1 MESLNPKSLLR
12 AALLST
18 ALCAPSITNAQ
29 YVITDDTYFYGQSPP
44 VYPSPEMPGNGSWA
58 SAYSKAVAL
67 VSQMTMAERANLTV
81 GKSEGL
87 NGCNGLTGSVPRL
100 NFKGICMNDAGNG
113 LRDTELV
120 NSWPSGVHMGASWN
134 KNLTYHRGYNMARE
148 FRTKG
153 INVALGPA
161 VGPLGR
167 VPIGG
172 RNWEGMGNDPYLSG
186 KLAAQTVSGIQ
197 DAGIIAS
204 VKHFIG
210 NEQEYKRKPLG
221 NISAISS
228 NIDDKTIHEL
238 YLWPFAD
245 TVHAGAACVMC
256 SYNRLN
262 NSYACQNSK
271 ALNGLL
277 KTELG
282 FEGFVVSDW
291 EALHAGYAAAEAG
304 LDVVMPSSD
313 LWGVSGENLTASVAN
328 GSLAESR
335 LTDMATRIVASWY
348 QMGQDEDFPELGLAS
363 SYLTPH
369 AKVNARDPS
378 SKPILLSGA
387 MEGHVLVKNI
397 NNALPLKKPELL
409 SIFGYDAPVSSQS
422 NIGNTRY
429 SYGME
434 AILDLNITYTPI
446 NISLQIASN
455 GTLVAGGGSGSNAP
469 PYISAPFDALQEQAY
484 NDDTSLFWDFVS
496 VDPDVNTGSDACLV
510 FLNAYS
516 IENSDRPGLYDE
528 FSDTLVNNVASKC
541 NNTIVTIHNV
551 GIRLVDQW
559 IEHPNVTAV
568 IFGHLPGQ
576 DSGRALVKLL
586 YGVESFSGKLPYTI
600 AKNEWD
606 YNVYNHSVPEGIYTQ
621 FPQSDFSEGVY
632 LDYRDFDA
640 KNITPRFEFGFGLTY
655 TTFKYSDLSSSL
667 VSNASTAYLP
677 PITTIIQGGA
687 QSLWDVV
694 AKVQA
699 TVSNNGTMAAMEVAQ
714 LYVGIPNGPVRQ
726 LRGFEKVNIPVG
738 ESAVVEFELTRRD
751 LSEWS
756 VEEQSW
762 VLQQG
767 SYGIWVGSSSRDLPL
782 SGNLIIG
789 GS

>member
-1 MESLNPKSLLR
+1 MMESLNTKSLLR
-12 AALLST
+12 TALLST
-18 ALCAPSITNAQ
+18 ILCYQGITQAQ
-29 YVITDDTYFYGQSPP
+29 DVITDDTYFYGQSTP

-58 SAYSKAVAL
+58 SAYTKAVAL
-67 VSQMTMAERANLTV
+67 VSQMTLAERANLQSHSRANRFRRV
-81 GKSEGL
+81 LRSD
-87 NGCNGLTGSVPRL
+87 RL
-100 NFKGICMNDAGNG
+100 CA
-113 LRDTELV
+113 
-120 NSWPSGVHMGASWN
+120 ASQ
-134 KNLTYHRGYNMARE
+134 LPRGYNMAGE
-148 FRTKG
+148 FKAKG
-153 INVALGPA
+153 AHVALGPV

-167 VPIGG
+167 VALGG
-172 RNWEGMGNDPYLSG
+172 RNWEGFGNDPYLSG
-186 KLAAQTVSGIQ
+186 KLAAESVFGIQ

-210 NEQEYKRKPLG
+210 NEQEYDRNPSG
-221 NISAISS
+221 SIAAVSS

-245 TVHAGAACVMC
+245 AVHAGAGCVMC

-271 ALNGLL
+271 AQNGLL

-282 FEGFVVSDW
+282 FEGFIVSDW
-291 EALHAGYAAAEAG
+291 GALHAGIAAAEAG
-304 LDVVMPSSD
+304 LDVVMPKSD
-313 LWGVSGENLTASVAN
+313 FWGATGGNLTAAVAN
-328 GSLAESR
+328 GSLTESR

-348 QMGQDEDFPELGLAS
+348 QMGQDQGFPEVGLS
-363 SYLTPH
+363 TSYLTPH
-369 AKVNARDPS
+369 AKVNARNPS
-378 SKPILLSGA
+378 SKPILLRGA

-397 NNALPLKKPELL
+397 NNTLPLKKPELL
-409 SIFGYDAPVSSQS
+409 SIFGYDAPAPHQN
-422 NIGNTRY
+422 NIGNMRF
-429 SYGME
+429 SFGME
-434 AILDLNITYTPI
+434 SALDLDILTIPI
-446 NISLQIASN
+446 NIGLQIASN
-455 GTLVAGGGSGSNAP
+455 GTLISGGGSGANAP

-484 NDDTSLFWDFVS
+484 NDDTSLFWDFTS
-496 VDPDVNTGSDACLV
+496 VDPVIDTNSDACLV
-510 FLNAYS
+510 FLNAFS

-528 FSDTLVNNVASKC
+528 FSDTLVKNVASNC
-541 NNTIVTIHNV
+541 SNTIVTIHNA

-586 YGVESFSGKLPYTI
+586 YGVESFSGKLPYTV
-600 AKNEWD
+600 AKNELD
-606 YNVYNHSVPEGIYTQ
+606 YIVYNGSAPEGIYAN

-632 LDYRDFDA
+632 IDYRDFDA
-640 KNITPRFEFGFGLTY
+640 RNITPRFEFGFGLTY
-655 TTFKYSDLSSSL
+655 TTFEYSDLSTSVL
-667 VSNASTAYLP
+667 SNASTAYLP

-694 AKVQA
+694 ATVKA
-699 TVSNNGTMAAMEVAQ
+699 TVTNSGTVSAMEVAQ

-738 ESAVVEFELTRRD
+738 ESVTVEFKLTRRD

-756 VEEQSW
+756 VVEQSW

-767 SYGIWVGSSSRDLPL
+767 NYGIWVGSSSRDLPL

>member
-1 MESLNPKSLLR
+1 MMESLNTRGLLR
-12 AALLST
+12 TALLST
-18 ALCAPSITNAQ
+18 ILCYQGITQAQ
-29 YVITDDTYFYGQSPP
+29 EVITDDTYFYGQSPP

-67 VSQMTMAERANLTV
+67 VSQMTLAERANLTV
-81 GKSEGL
+81 GQADLG
-87 NGCNGLTGSVPRL
+87 GCSGLTGSVPRL
-100 NFKGICMNDAGNG
+100 NFPGICLSDAGNG
-113 LRDTELV
+113 LRDTDLV
-120 NSWPSGVHMGASWN
+120 NAWPSGLHVGASWN
-134 KNLTYHRGYNMARE
+134 KNLTYKRGYNMAGE
-148 FRTKG
+148 FKAKG
-153 INVALGPA
+153 AHVALGPV

-167 VPIGG
+167 VALGG
-172 RNWEGMGNDPYLSG
+172 RNWEGFGNDPYLSG
-186 KLAAQTVSGIQ
+186 KLAAESVSGIQ

-210 NEQEYKRKPLG
+210 NEQEYDRNPSES
-221 NISAISS
+221 IAAVSS

-245 TVHAGAACVMC
+245 AVHAGASCVMC

-271 ALNGLL
+271 AQNGLL

-282 FEGFVVSDW
+282 FEGFIVSDW
-291 EALHAGYAAAEAG
+291 GALHAGIAAAEAG
-304 LDVVMPSSD
+304 LDVVMPKSD
-313 LWGVSGENLTASVAN
+313 SWGATGGNLTAAIAN
-328 GSLAESR
+328 GSLTESR

-348 QMGQDEDFPELGLAS
+348 QMGQDQEFPEVGLSS
-363 SYLTPH
+363 SYLTAH
-369 AKVNARDPS
+369 AKVNARNPS
-378 SKPILLSGA
+378 SKPILLRGA

-409 SIFGYDAPVSSQS
+409 SIFGYDAPSPNQN
-422 NIGNTRY
+422 NIGNTRF
-429 SYGME
+429 SFGME
-434 AILDLNITYTPI
+434 SILDLNITTTPI
-446 NISLQIASN
+446 NIDSQIASN
-455 GTLVAGGGSGSNAP
+455 GTLISGGGSGANAP

-484 NDDTSLFWDFVS
+484 NDDTSLFWDFTS
-496 VDPDVNTGSDACLV
+496 VNPIIDTNSDACLV
-510 FLNAYS
+510 FLNAFS

-528 FSDTLVNNVASKC
+528 FSDTLVKNVASNC
-541 NNTIVTIHNV
+541 SNTIVTIHNA

-586 YGVESFSGKLPYTI
+586 YGVESFSGKLPYTV
-600 AKNEWD
+600 AKNELD
-606 YNVYNHSVPEGIYTQ
+606 YIVYNGSAPEGIYAN

-632 LDYRDFDA
+632 IDYRDFDA
-640 KNITPRFEFGFGLTY
+640 RNIAPRFEFGFGLTY
-655 TTFKYSDLSSSL
+655 TTFEYSDLSTS
-667 VSNASTAYLP
+667 VVPTASTAYLP
-677 PITTIIQGGA
+677 PITNIIQGGA

-694 AKVQA
+694 ATVEA
-699 TVSNNGTMAAMEVAQ
+699 TLTNSGTIPAMEVAQ

-726 LRGFEKVNIPVG
+726 LRGFEKVNVPVG
-738 ESAVVEFELTRRD
+738 ESVTVKFELTRRD
-751 LSEWS
+751 LSEWN
-756 VEEQSW
+756 VVEQSW

-767 SYGIWVGSSSRDLPL
+767 NYGIWVGSSSRNLPL
-782 SGNLIIG
+782 IGNLIIG